1 MFHGFIKQLM
11 SLIKEKQPTVVLTN
25 SLRGRTDVQ
34 QEALLKMNPLA
45 EGKYQYYT
53 NTLLKD

>member
-1 MFHGFIKQLM
+1 M

-53 NTLLKD
+53 NALLKD